1 MMMLTKKFIDLIC
14 SLLFYLKL
22 IFILIPVLEMH
33 GEERVNILQIEI
45 LLKYIYGF
53 LLINIRN

>member
-14 SLLFYLKL
+14 SLLFHLKL